1 VEVKKDTEVSFKTKV
16 SKDTPIEAPVTEDEA
31 RLSVSIVKQ
40 LKRDQT
46 FTHSETVQT
55 TYYDHESRSEKTSLK
70 RERFHRIVAKLT
82 SKRNRV
88 EVYSRT
94 SAAWFPCV
102 VRAHS
107 HAART
112 VAVVYHN
119 GTDTNV
125 KLLDPESPLIRIVM
139 GPLYSIY
146 CQGLEKM
153 YSSLCVRIRSALQFQ
168 NVKANEKTDEK
179 LSNKCEH
186 LCFSGKDFIRW
197 LRTVYLGNST
207 LEEDGVM
214 AQLGNQLLERKIIY
228 EVKPSTRGRE
238 YSHTE
243 LLNSTQDTAIKAER
257 KESYEDTNAF
267 SLKCLY
273 ALNEWS
279 IIKKLVEKES
289 QLVNQQ
295 KDRLW
300 WTIKSH
306 LEVFSSS
313 TNTWELGN
321 VVAALDPWLLLVY
334 DQEAQAAK
342 AKWIHRLDSQTVRH
356 PRLYWRNGTQIWVY
370 SRGDDE
376 WFAGFVSNRISQ
388 GFGDHR
394 VPSDESIVNVM
405 YGPTD
410 TLGGFTKTKHLK
422 VDSEHI
428 RPRVARLSRMCIQVR
443 TVKGEP
449 LQKINQIKKRLAI
462 YSKHKVGQRPFN
474 DAQPSV
480 DCLLMVCPNVEMTVY
495 EREHEMRLL
504 STDLGFEVKIDVVP
518 WELFTAGRDLL
529 YNLHKATV

>member
-1 VEVKKDTEVSFKTKV
+1 VEVKKDSEVSFKTQT
-16 SKDTPIEAPVTEDEA
+16 SKDTHPDGVGTDDEA

-40 LKRDQT
+40 LKRDHT

-55 TYYDHESRSEKTSLK
+55 TYYDHESRSEKTSQK
-70 RERFHRIVAKLT
+70 RERFQRIVAKLT

-107 HAART
+107 HTART

-125 KLLDPESPLIRIVM
+125 KLLDPESPLIRVVM

-146 CQGLEKM
+146 CPGLEKM
-153 YSSLCVRIRSALQFQ
+153 YSNLCVRIQSALQFQ
-168 NVKANEKTDEK
+168 NMKADER
-179 LSNKCEH
+179 LSNGDER
-186 LCFSGKDFIRW
+186 LFFSGKDFMVW
-197 LRTVYLGNST
+197 LRTVFLGNNA

-214 AQLGNQLLERKIIY
+214 AQLGNQLLERRIIY
-228 EVKPSTRGRE
+228 KVKPSTQE

-243 LLNSTQDTAIKAER
+243 VLNTPQEIPVKPEQ
-257 KESYEDTNAF
+257 KESFEDADAF
-267 SLKCLY
+267 SSECFYGLS
-273 ALNEWS
+273 EWS
-279 IIKKLVEKES
+279 TIKNLIEKES
-289 QLVNQQ
+289 PLVKQE

-300 WTIKSH
+300 WTTKSH

-321 VVAALDPWLLLVY
+321 VVAVLDPWLLLVY
-334 DQEAQAAK
+334 DQEAQAAR
-342 AKWIHRLDSQTVRH
+342 AKWIHRLDSKTVRH
-356 PRLYWRNGTQIWVY
+356 PRSYWRNGSQIWVY

-376 WFAGFVSNRISQ
+376 WFAGFVSNRVSQ
-388 GFGDHR
+388 GFGEHR
-394 VPSDESIVNVM
+394 VPSDESIINVM

-410 TLGGFTKTKHLK
+410 TLGAFTKTKHLK
-422 VDSEHI
+422 LDSEHI
-428 RPRVARLSRMCIQVR
+428 RPRVARLSRMCIR
-443 TVKGEP
+443 VKTAKAEP
-449 LQKINQIKKRLAI
+449 LRQIDQIKKRLAT
-462 YSKHKVGQRPFN
+462 YSKPKVGQRPFN

-480 DCLLMVCPNVEMTVY
+480 DCLLMVCPNVEMTVH

-504 STDLGFEVKIDVVP
+504 STALGVEVKIDVVP
-518 WELFTAGRDLL
+518 WELFTAGRDVL
-529 YNLHKATV
+529 YNLQKASVL

>member
-1 VEVKKDTEVSFKTKV
+1 VEVKKDAEVSFKTQT
-16 SKDTPIEAPVTEDEA
+16 SKDTHPEGVGTDDEA

-40 LKRDQT
+40 LKRDNT

-55 TYYDHESRSEKTSLK
+55 TYYDHESRSEKTSQK
-70 RERFHRIVAKLT
+70 RERFQRIVAKLT

-102 VRAHS
+102 VRPHS
-107 HAART
+107 HTART

-125 KLLDPESPLIRIVM
+125 KLLDPESLLIRVVR

-146 CQGLEKM
+146 CPGLEKM
-153 YSSLCVRIRSALQFQ
+153 YSNLCVRIRSALQFQ
-168 NVKANEKTDEK
+168 NNMKTDERI
-179 LSNKCEH
+179 SNGDER
-186 LCFSGKDFIRW
+186 LFFSGKDFMVW
-197 LRTVYLGNST
+197 LRTVFLGNNAS
-207 LEEDGVM
+207 EEDGLM

-228 EVKPSTRGRE
+228 KVKPSTQE

-243 LLNSTQDTAIKAER
+243 VLNNPQEIPVEPEQ
-257 KESYEDTNAF
+257 KESYEDANAF
-267 SLKCLY
+267 SSECFY
-273 ALNEWS
+273 ALSEWS
-279 IIKKLVEKES
+279 TIKNLIEKES
-289 QLVNQQ
+289 PIVKQEN
-295 KDRLW
+295 DRLW
-300 WTIKSH
+300 WTTKSH

-321 VVAALDPWLLLVY
+321 VAAVLDPWLLLVY
-334 DQEAQAAK
+334 DQEAQAAR

-356 PRLYWRNGTQIWVY
+356 PRLYWRNGSQIWVY

-376 WFAGFVSNRISQ
+376 WFAGFVSNRVSQ

-394 VPSDESIVNVM
+394 VPSDESIINVM

-410 TLGGFTKTKHLK
+410 TLGAFTKTKHLK
-422 VDSEHI
+422 LDSEHI
-428 RPRVARLSRMCIQVR
+428 RPRVARLSRMCIRVK
-443 TVKGEP
+443 TAKGEP
-449 LQKINQIKKRLAI
+449 LRQIDQIKKRLAI
-462 YSKHKVGQRPFN
+462 YSKPKVGQRPFN

-504 STDLGFEVKIDVVP
+504 STALGVEVKIDVVP
-518 WELFTAGRDLL
+518 WELFTAGRDVL
-529 YNLHKATV
+529 YNLQKASVL